1 MSAEETGTGASK
13 NVPGEPG
20 AVEPPRRESPDRLVL
35 RHRPRPVT
43 RLNRR
48 TLAAAVGGSTIAV
61 FALALWGLRKPPKGA
76 SPEDQPRNVEHVM
89 RAEGLDALPTD
100 YASIPQPK
108 NAAVPHLGA
117 PIGELGRPVLREE
130 QASGLPPLPERP
142 SFTPSPEEDALR
154 TQRLKEQQEGEAAQK
169 SAVFVQL
176 KQHSEPH
183 ADRAESVSSA
193 PDRRADVGGASSSAL
208 SSSMRAP
215 TASASQEHKQSF
227 LNVDSTDAE
236 SRIYGAGTLL
246 TPRSPAQLMAGT
258 VISAALMT
266 GINSDLPGEIEAQV
280 TSPVYDTVTGRLLL
294 IPQGA
299 RLLGQYDSQIVYGQ
313 RRVLLAWTRLILPDG
328 SSIVLDR
335 LPGVDTTGQA
345 GLEDQADWHLG
356 RVASGAALSTVLGVA
371 AALAEPN
378 QVATSGSGVVIIA
391 GKQSLQDSLNQ
402 VGQEITRRNLDVQPT
417 LKIRPGFPVR
427 VIVNKDLVLRPYQT

>member
-1 MSAEETGTGASK
+1 MSGSETDSEASNSLSK
-13 NVPGEPG
+13 EPDDDRPGKK
-20 AVEPPRRESPDRLVL
+20 ESADRLVL
-35 RHRPRPVT
+35 RTRPRPVT
-43 RLNRR
+43 RLNRT
-48 TLAAAVGGSTIAV
+48 TLAAAIGGLTIV
-61 FALALWGLRKPPKGA
+61 IFALALWGLRKPSKSTP
-76 SPEDQPRNVEHVM
+76 SEEQPRNVEHVV
-89 RAEGLDALPTD
+89 RAEGLDTLPPD

-108 NAAVPHLGA
+108 TTAPPRLGA

-130 QASGLPPLPERP
+130 QASGLPTLPERP

-154 TQRLKEQQEGEAAQK
+154 TQRLKDEQEGEAAEK

-176 KQHSEPH
+176 KHSQTQTDHTELRSPPPEAH
-183 ADRAESVSSA
+183 ADAVVGSPSDTSA
-193 PDRRADVGGASSSAL
+193 
-208 SSSMRAP
+208 SMRAP
-215 TASASQEHKQSF
+215 TAPTSQERKQTF
-227 LNVDSTDAE
+227 LNGGSTGAE
-236 SRIYGAGTLL
+236 LGIYGTGTLL

-335 LPGVDTTGQA
+335 LPGADATGQA
-345 GLEDQADWHLG
+345 GLEDQVDWHLG

-391 GKQSLQDSLNQ
+391 GKQSLQDSINQ
-402 VGQEITRRNLDVQPT
+402 VGQEITRRNLDIQPT
-417 LKIRPGFPVR
+417 LQIRPGFPVR
-427 VIVNKDLVLRPYQT
+427 VIVNKDLVLRPYQF

>member
-1 MSAEETGTGASK
+1 MSGNETDAEES
-13 NVPGEPG
+13 NSLPGQPAGDRPSHKEN
-20 AVEPPRRESPDRLVL
+20 ADRLTL
-35 RHRPRPVT
+35 RTRPRPVT
-43 RLNRR
+43 RLNRT
-48 TLAAAVGGSTIAV
+48 TLAAAIGGLTIAV

-76 SPEDQPRNVEHVM
+76 SAEEQPRNVAHVA
-89 RAEGLDALPTD
+89 RAEGLDTLPSD

-108 NAAVPHLGA
+108 TAPAPRLGA

-130 QASGLPPLPERP
+130 QAGGLPTLPERQ

-154 TQRLKEQQEGEAAQK
+154 TQRLKDEQEGEAAQK

-176 KQHSEPH
+176 KRAQAQTDHMEPTSAASEEH
-183 ADRAESVSSA
+183 TDAV
-193 PDRRADVGGASSSAL
+193 GASPSD
-208 SSSMRAP
+208 SSSVRTPVAP
-215 TASASQEHKQSF
+215 TSQEHKQTF
-227 LNVDSTDAE
+227 LNGSSTNTE
-236 SRIYGAGTLL
+236 SRIYGSGTLM
-246 TPRSPAQLMAGT
+246 TPRSSAQLMAGT

-280 TSPVYDTVTGRLLL
+280 TSPVYDTVTGHLLL

-299 RLLGQYDSQIVYGQ
+299 RLLGQYDSQIAYGQ

-345 GLEDQADWHLG
+345 GLEDRVDWHLG
-356 RVASGAALSTVLGVA
+356 RVASGAALSAALGVA

-378 QVATSGSGVVIIA
+378 QVVTSGSGVVIIA

-417 LKIRPGFPVR
+417 LQIRPGFPVR
-427 VIVNKDLVLRPYQT
+427 VIVNRDLVLRPYAS

>member
-1 MSAEETGTGASK
+1 MSGNETHSEASSSLPGGPAGDQPPRKESAE
-13 NVPGEPG
+13 
-20 AVEPPRRESPDRLVL
+20 RLAL
-35 RHRPRPVT
+35 RTRPRPVT
-43 RLNRR
+43 RLNRT
-48 TLAAAVGGSTIAV
+48 TLATAIGGLTISV
-61 FALALWGLRKPPKGA
+61 FGLALWGLRKPPKGA
-76 SPEDQPRNVEHVM
+76 SAEEQPRNVEHVA
-89 RAEGLDALPTD
+89 RAEGLDTLPSD
-100 YASIPQPK
+100 YASIPRPK
-108 NAAVPHLGA
+108 TAPAPRLGA

-130 QASGLPPLPERP
+130 QAGGLPTLPERQ

-154 TQRLKEQQEGEAAQK
+154 TQRLKDEQEGEAAQK

-176 KQHSEPH
+176 KHSQAHTDRMEPTPAASEEH
-183 ADRAESVSSA
+183 TD
-193 PDRRADVGGASSSAL
+193 DVGPSPSDSSSVRTPA
-208 SSSMRAP
+208 AP
-215 TASASQEHKQSF
+215 TSQEHKQTF
-227 LNVDSTDAE
+227 LNGSSTNAE
-236 SRIYGAGTLL
+236 SRIYGSGTLL
-246 TPRSPAQLMAGT
+246 TPRSSAQLMAGT

-266 GINSDLPGEIEAQV
+266 GIDSDLPGEIEAQV
-280 TSPVYDTVTGRLLL
+280 TAPVYDTVTGHLLL

-299 RLLGQYDSQIVYGQ
+299 RLLGQYDSQIAYGQ

-345 GLEDQADWHLG
+345 GLEDRVDWHLG
-356 RVASGAALSTVLGVA
+356 RVASGAALSTALGVA

-417 LKIRPGFPVR
+417 LQIRPGFPVR
-427 VIVNKDLVLRPYQT
+427 VIVNRDLVLRPYQS

>member
-1 MSAEETGTGASK
+1 MSGIETDSGAS
-13 NVPGEPG
+13 NSLPGEPAG
-20 AVEPPRRESPDRLVL
+20 DRPPQKESADRLAL
-35 RHRPRPVT
+35 RTRPRPVT

-48 TLAAAVGGSTIAV
+48 TLAVLIGGLTIAV

-76 SPEDQPRNVEHVM
+76 SAEGEPRNVEHVS
-89 RAEGLDALPTD
+89 RAEGLDTLPSD
-100 YASIPQPK
+100 YASIPQPMTSP
-108 NAAVPHLGA
+108 APRLGA

-130 QASGLPPLPERP
+130 QAGGLPTLPERP

-154 TQRLKEQQEGEAAQK
+154 TQRLKDEQEGEAAQK

-176 KQHSEPH
+176 KQHSQSQTDH
-183 ADRAESVSSA
+183 TGAASSA
-193 PDRRADVGGASSSAL
+193 PEGSAAVMGD
-208 SSSMRAP
+208 SPSESTPSMRTP
-215 TASASQEHKQSF
+215 TGPTSQDHKQTF
-227 LNVDSTDAE
+227 LNGSSTNAE
-236 SRIYGAGTLL
+236 SRIYGSGTLL
-246 TPRSPAQLMAGT
+246 TPRSSAQLMAGT
-258 VISAALMT
+258 IILAALMT

-299 RLLGQYDSQIVYGQ
+299 RLLGQYDSQIAYGQ

-345 GLEDQADWHLG
+345 GLEDQVDWHLG

-417 LKIRPGFPVR
+417 LQIRPGFPLR
-427 VIVNKDLVLRPYQT
+427 VIVNKDLVLRPYQS